1 MGAENMDANLR
12 KYAEINLAILRT
24 RALSWDMTYIWQGTL
39 WPKFDWHIDRL
50 TSKIVAVR
58 LDQGRLI
65 GRVESLGFRT
75 REATFLRALTND
87 VVKSSAIEGE
97 QLDEQQVRSS
107 LARRLGIDIDGFV
120 TPNRSVEGIVHITL
134 DATINCAD
142 PLTADRLFQWHA
154 ALFPTGR
161 NESGHKLRVGDW
173 RDDSGGR
180 MEIVSGAFGHEK
192 VHYVAPPADRV
203 EAEMSAFLEWFNVS
217 LELDPLIKAAIAH
230 LWFVAIHPFG
240 DGNGRITRAIAD
252 MTLARSGGGAQRLY
266 SMSAAI
272 ERSRVGYYEEM
283 QSVNSKDSL
292 DITSWIE
299 WFLDHLGIAVG
310 EALLTLDNVM
320 LKNDFWQAH
329 AGSDLN
335 PRQAKVLNRLL
346 EGNFQG
352 KLTSTKWAKLTNASQ
367 DTASRDIADLMAKGI
382 LQKGE
387 AGGRSTA
394 YELILNF
401 PTNHAFESG

>member
-1 MGAENMDANLR
+1 
-12 KYAEINLAILRT
+12 
-24 RALSWDMTYIWQGTL
+24 MTYIWQSTL
-39 WPKFDWHIDRL
+39 WPKFELNSNRL
-50 TSKIVAVR
+50 TSRIAAVR

-65 GRVESLGFRT
+65 GRVEGLGFHT
-75 REATFLRALTND
+75 REATFLRALTDD

-107 LARRLGIDIDGFV
+107 LARRLGIDIEGFV

-134 DATINCAD
+134 DATINCAE
-142 PLTADRLFQWHA
+142 PLTAERLFQWHA

-161 NESGHKLRVGDW
+161 NEWGHKLRVGDW

-192 VHYVAPPADRV
+192 VHYVAPPADHV
-203 EAEMSAFLEWFNVS
+203 EAEMSAFLEWFNGQH
-217 LELDPLIKAAIAH
+217 ELDPLIKAAIAH

-252 MTLARSGGGAQRLY
+252 MTLARGGGGTQRLY

-272 ERSRVGYYEEM
+272 ERSRIGYYEAL
-283 QSVNSKDSL
+283 QSITSKESL
-292 DITSWIE
+292 DITSWVE
-299 WFLDHLGIAVG
+299 WFLDRLGNAVG

-320 LKNDFWQAH
+320 LKNEFWHAH
-329 AGSDLN
+329 AASDLN
-335 PRQAKVLNRLL
+335 SRQTKVINRLL

-352 KLTSTKWAKLTNASQ
+352 KLTSTKWAKLTDTSQ
-367 DTASRDIADLMAKGI
+367 DTASRDIADLVAKGI
-382 LQKGE
+382 LRRGE

-394 YELILNF
+394 YELVLNQWAN
-401 PTNHAFESG
+401 PASRSG

>member
-1 MGAENMDANLR
+1 MTHIWQSAHWPRFEWKLDHLTSR
-12 KYAEINLAILRT
+12 LAI
-24 RALSWDMTYIWQGTL
+24 
-39 WPKFDWHIDRL
+39 
-50 TSKIVAVR
+50 VR

-75 REATFLRALTND
+75 REATFLRALTDD

-97 QLDEQQVRSS
+97 RLDEQQVRSS

-134 DATINCAD
+134 DATINCSE
-142 PLTADRLFQWHA
+142 PLTAERLFQWHA

-161 NESGHKLRVGDW
+161 NEWGHRLRVGDW

-203 EAEMSAFLEWFNVS
+203 DAEMSAFLEWFNGS
-217 LELDPLIKAAIAH
+217 YDIDPLVKAAIAH

-252 MTLARSGGGAQRLY
+252 MTLARGGGGAQRLY

-272 ERSRVGYYEEM
+272 ERSRTGYYEAL
-283 QSVNSKDSL
+283 QSITCKEAL

-299 WFLDHLGIAVG
+299 WFLDRLGNAVG
-310 EALLTLDNVM
+310 DALLTLDNVM

-329 AGSDLN
+329 AARDLN

-346 EGNFQG
+346 EGNFEG

-367 DTASRDIADLMAKGI
+367 DTASRDIADLLARGI
-382 LQKGE
+382 LRRGE

-394 YELILNF
+394 YELVMDF
-401 PTNHAFESG
+401 PTSYALR

>member
-1 MGAENMDANLR
+1 MTHIWQSAHWPRFEWKLDPLTSR
-12 KYAEINLAILRT
+12 LAI
-24 RALSWDMTYIWQGTL
+24 
-39 WPKFDWHIDRL
+39 
-50 TSKIVAVR
+50 VR

-75 REATFLRALTND
+75 REATFLRALTDD

-97 QLDEQQVRSS
+97 RLDEQQVRSS

-134 DATINCAD
+134 DATINCSE
-142 PLTADRLFQWHA
+142 PLTAERLFQWHA

-161 NESGHKLRVGDW
+161 NEWGHRLRVGDW
-173 RDDSGGR
+173 RDDLGGR

-203 EAEMSAFLEWFNVS
+203 DAEMSAFLEWFNGS
-217 LELDPLIKAAIAH
+217 YDIDPLVKAAIAH

-252 MTLARSGGGAQRLY
+252 MTLARGGGGAQRLY

-272 ERSRVGYYEEM
+272 ERSRTGYYEAL
-283 QSVNSKDSL
+283 QSITSKEAL

-299 WFLDHLGIAVG
+299 WFLDRLGNAVG
-310 EALLTLDNVM
+310 DALLTLDNVM

-329 AGSDLN
+329 AAPDLN

-346 EGNFQG
+346 EGNFEG

-367 DTASRDIADLMAKGI
+367 DTASRDIADLLARGI
-382 LQKGE
+382 LRRGE

-394 YELILNF
+394 YELVMDF
-401 PTNHAFESG
+401 PTSYALR

>member
-1 MGAENMDANLR
+1 M
-12 KYAEINLAILRT
+12 
-24 RALSWDMTYIWQGTL
+24 SYIWQCAL
-39 WPKFDWHIDRL
+39 WPKFEWDIDRP
-50 TSKIVAVR
+50 TSRIAAVR

-65 GRVESLGFRT
+65 GRVEGLGFRT
-75 REATFLRALTND
+75 REATFLRALTDD

-134 DATINCAD
+134 DATINCAEL
-142 PLTADRLFQWHA
+142 LTAERLFQWHA

-161 NESGHKLRVGDW
+161 NEWGHKLRVGDW

-180 MEIVSGAFGHEK
+180 MEIVSGPFGHERI
-192 VHYVAPPADRV
+192 HYVAPPADRV
-203 EAEMSAFLEWFNVS
+203 EAEMSAFLEWFNGQH
-217 LELDPLIKAAIAH
+217 ELDPLIKAAIAH

-272 ERSRVGYYEEM
+272 ERSRIGYYEAL
-283 QSVNSKDSL
+283 QSVTGKENL

-299 WFLDHLGIAVG
+299 WFLDRLGNAVS

-320 LKNDFWQAH
+320 LKNDFWQSH
-329 AGSDLN
+329 AASDLN

-394 YELILNF
+394 YELVLNF
-401 PTNHAFESG
+401 PRNHVPSSG

>member
-1 MGAENMDANLR
+1 MTHIWQSAHWPRFEWKLDHLTSR
-12 KYAEINLAILRT
+12 LAI
-24 RALSWDMTYIWQGTL
+24 
-39 WPKFDWHIDRL
+39 
-50 TSKIVAVR
+50 VR

-75 REATFLRALTND
+75 REATFLRALTDD

-97 QLDEQQVRSS
+97 RLDEQQVRSS

-134 DATINCAD
+134 DATINCSE
-142 PLTADRLFQWHA
+142 PLTAERLFQWHA
-154 ALFPTGR
+154 ALFQTGR
-161 NESGHKLRVGDW
+161 NEWGHRLRVGDW

-203 EAEMSAFLEWFNVS
+203 DAEMSAFLEWFNGS
-217 LELDPLIKAAIAH
+217 YDIDPLVKAAIAH

-252 MTLARSGGGAQRLY
+252 MTLARGGGGAQRLY

-272 ERSRVGYYEEM
+272 ERSRTGYYEAL
-283 QSVNSKDSL
+283 QSITSKEAL

-299 WFLDHLGIAVG
+299 WFLDRLGNAVG
-310 EALLTLDNVM
+310 DALLTLDNVM

-329 AGSDLN
+329 AARDLN

-346 EGNFQG
+346 EGNFEG

-367 DTASRDIADLMAKGI
+367 DTASRDIADLLARGI
-382 LQKGE
+382 LRRGE

-394 YELILNF
+394 YELVMDF
-401 PTNHAFESG
+401 PTSYALR

>member
-1 MGAENMDANLR
+1 MTHIWQSAHWPRFEWKLDHLTSR
-12 KYAEINLAILRT
+12 LAI
-24 RALSWDMTYIWQGTL
+24 
-39 WPKFDWHIDRL
+39 
-50 TSKIVAVR
+50 VR

-75 REATFLRALTND
+75 REATFLRALTDD

-97 QLDEQQVRSS
+97 RLDEQQVRSS

-134 DATINCAD
+134 DATINCSE
-142 PLTADRLFQWHA
+142 PLTAERLFQWHA

-161 NESGHKLRVGDW
+161 NEWGHRLRVGDW

-203 EAEMSAFLEWFNVS
+203 DAEMSAFLEWFNGS
-217 LELDPLIKAAIAH
+217 YDIDPLVKAAIAH

-252 MTLARSGGGAQRLY
+252 MTLARGGGGAQRLY

-272 ERSRVGYYEEM
+272 ERSRTGYYEAL
-283 QSVNSKDSL
+283 QSITSKEAL

-299 WFLDHLGIAVG
+299 WFLDRLGNAVG
-310 EALLTLDNVM
+310 DALLTLDNVM

-329 AGSDLN
+329 AARDLN

-346 EGNFQG
+346 EGNFDG

-367 DTASRDIADLMAKGI
+367 DTASRDIADLLARGI
-382 LQKGE
+382 LRRGE

-394 YELILNF
+394 YELVMDF
-401 PTNHAFESG
+401 PTSYALR

>member
-1 MGAENMDANLR
+1 MV
-12 KYAEINLAILRT
+12 
-24 RALSWDMTYIWQGTL
+24 YIWQSSQ
-39 WPKFDWHIDRL
+39 WPKFQWKLERL
-50 TSKIVAVR
+50 ATRISAVR

-75 REATFLRALTND
+75 REAAFLQALTDD

-97 QLDEQQVRSS
+97 RLDEQQVRSS

-134 DATINCAD
+134 DATINCIH
-142 PLTADRLFQWHA
+142 PLTAERLFQWHA

-161 NESGHKLRVGDW
+161 NEWGHKLRVGDW

-180 MEIVSGAFGHEK
+180 MEIVSGAFGYEK
-192 VHYVAPPADRV
+192 VHYVAPPADRL
-203 EAEMSAFLEWFNVS
+203 EREMSTFLEWFN
-217 LELDPLIKAAIAH
+217 ETHDLDPLVKAAVAH

-272 ERSRVGYYEEM
+272 ERSRTGYYEALQLITSNE
-283 QSVNSKDSL
+283 SL

-299 WFLDHLGIAVG
+299 WFLDRLGNAVEG
-310 EALLTLDNVM
+310 ALATLDNVM
-320 LKNDFWQAH
+320 LKNDFWQKH
-329 AGSDLN
+329 AVHDLN
-335 PRQAKVLNRLL
+335 SRQAKVLNRLL
-346 EGNFQG
+346 EGNFEG
-352 KLTSTKWAKLTNASQ
+352 KLTSMKWAKLTNASQ
-367 DTASRDIADLMAKGI
+367 DTASRDIADLLEKGI
-382 LQKGE
+382 LRKGE
-387 AGGRSTA
+387 AGGRSTS
-394 YELILNF
+394 YELIVDF
-401 PTNHAFESG
+401 PVNQLSSGV

>member
-1 MGAENMDANLR
+1 MV
-12 KYAEINLAILRT
+12 
-24 RALSWDMTYIWQGTL
+24 YIWQSSQ
-39 WPKFDWHIDRL
+39 WPKFRWKLERL
-50 TSKIVAVR
+50 ATRISAVR

-75 REATFLRALTND
+75 REAAFLQALTDD

-97 QLDEQQVRSS
+97 RLDEQQVRSS

-134 DATINCAD
+134 DATINCIH
-142 PLTADRLFQWHA
+142 PLTAERLFQWHA

-161 NESGHKLRVGDW
+161 NEWGHKLRVGDW

-180 MEIVSGAFGHEK
+180 MEIVSGAFGYEK
-192 VHYVAPPADRV
+192 VHYVAPPADRL
-203 EAEMSAFLEWFNVS
+203 EREMSTFLEWFN
-217 LELDPLIKAAIAH
+217 ETHDLDPLVKAAVAH

-272 ERSRVGYYEEM
+272 ERSRTGYYEALQLITSNE
-283 QSVNSKDSL
+283 SL

-299 WFLDHLGIAVG
+299 WFLDRLGNAVEG
-310 EALLTLDNVM
+310 ALATLDNVM
-320 LKNDFWQAH
+320 LKNDFWQKH
-329 AGSDLN
+329 AVHDLN
-335 PRQAKVLNRLL
+335 SRQAKVLNRLL
-346 EGNFQG
+346 EGNFEG

-367 DTASRDIADLMAKGI
+367 DTASRDIADLLEKGI
-382 LQKGE
+382 LRKGE
-387 AGGRSTA
+387 AGGRSTS
-394 YELILNF
+394 YELIVDF
-401 PTNHAFESG
+401 PVNQLSSGV

>member
-1 MGAENMDANLR
+1 MV
-12 KYAEINLAILRT
+12 
-24 RALSWDMTYIWQGTL
+24 YIWQSSQ
-39 WPKFDWHIDRL
+39 WPKFRWKLERL
-50 TSKIVAVR
+50 ATRISAVR

-75 REATFLRALTND
+75 REAAFLQALTDD

-97 QLDEQQVRSS
+97 RLDEQQVRSS

-134 DATINCAD
+134 DATINCIH
-142 PLTADRLFQWHA
+142 PLTAERLFQWHA

-161 NESGHKLRVGDW
+161 NEWGHKLRVGDW

-180 MEIVSGAFGHEK
+180 MEIVSGAFGYEK
-192 VHYVAPPADRV
+192 VHYVAPPADRL
-203 EAEMSAFLEWFNVS
+203 EREMSTFLEWFN
-217 LELDPLIKAAIAH
+217 ETHDLDPLLKAAVAH

-272 ERSRVGYYEEM
+272 ERSRTGYYEALQLITSNE
-283 QSVNSKDSL
+283 SL

-299 WFLDHLGIAVG
+299 WFLDRLGNAVEG
-310 EALLTLDNVM
+310 ALATLDNVM
-320 LKNDFWQAH
+320 LKNDFWQKH
-329 AGSDLN
+329 AVHDLN
-335 PRQAKVLNRLL
+335 SRQAKVLNRLL
-346 EGNFQG
+346 EGNFEG

-367 DTASRDIADLMAKGI
+367 DTASRDIADLLEKGI
-382 LQKGE
+382 LRKGE
-387 AGGRSTA
+387 AGGRSTS
-394 YELILNF
+394 YELIVDF
-401 PTNHAFESG
+401 PVNQLSSGV

>member
-1 MGAENMDANLR
+1 MTHIWQSAHWPRFEWKLDHLTSR
-12 KYAEINLAILRT
+12 LAI
-24 RALSWDMTYIWQGTL
+24 
-39 WPKFDWHIDRL
+39 
-50 TSKIVAVR
+50 VR

-75 REATFLRALTND
+75 REATFLRALTDD

-97 QLDEQQVRSS
+97 RLDEQQVRSS

-134 DATINCAD
+134 DATINCSE
-142 PLTADRLFQWHA
+142 PLTAERLFQWHA

-161 NESGHKLRVGDW
+161 NEWGHRLRVGDW
-173 RDDSGGR
+173 RDGSGGR

-203 EAEMSAFLEWFNVS
+203 DAEMSAFLEWFNGS
-217 LELDPLIKAAIAH
+217 YDIDPLVKAAIAH

-252 MTLARSGGGAQRLY
+252 MTLARGGGGAQRLY

-272 ERSRVGYYEEM
+272 ERSRTGYYEAL
-283 QSVNSKDSL
+283 QSITSKEAL

-299 WFLDHLGIAVG
+299 WFLDRLGNAVG
-310 EALLTLDNVM
+310 DALLTLDNVM

-329 AGSDLN
+329 AARDLN

-346 EGNFQG
+346 EGNFEG

-367 DTASRDIADLMAKGI
+367 DTASRDIADLLARGI
-382 LQKGE
+382 LRRGE

-394 YELILNF
+394 YELVMDF
-401 PTNHAFESG
+401 PTSYALR

>member
-1 MGAENMDANLR
+1 
-12 KYAEINLAILRT
+12 
-24 RALSWDMTYIWQGTL
+24 MTYIWQSTN
-39 WPKFDWHIDRL
+39 WPRFEWKIDHFA
-50 TSKIVAVR
+50 SKLSAVR

-75 REATFLRALTND
+75 REATFLQALTDD
-87 VVKSSAIEGE
+87 VIKSSAIEGE
-97 QLDEQQVRSS
+97 RLDEQQVRSS

-134 DATINCAD
+134 DATMKCTE
-142 PLTADRLFQWHA
+142 PLTAERLFQWHA

-161 NESGHKLRVGDW
+161 NEWGQRLRVGDW

-180 MEIVSGAFGHEK
+180 MEIVSGAFGYEK

-203 EAEMSAFLEWFNVS
+203 DAEMSAFLDWFNGS
-217 LELDPLIKAAIAH
+217 HDLDPIVKAAVAH

-272 ERSRVGYYEEM
+272 ERSRSGYYEAL
-283 QSVNSKDSL
+283 QSITSKEAL

-299 WFLDHLGIAVG
+299 WFLDRLSNAVVD
-310 EALLTLDNVM
+310 ALLTLDNVM
-320 LKNDFWQAH
+320 LKNHFWQTH
-329 AGSDLN
+329 AARDLN

-346 EGNFQG
+346 EGNFEG
-352 KLTSTKWAKLTNASQ
+352 KFTSTKWAKLTNASQ
-367 DTASRDIADLMAKGI
+367 DTASRDIADLLANGI
-382 LQKGE
+382 LRRGK

-394 YELILNF
+394 YELVMDF
-401 PTNHAFESG
+401 PTDHVLRSV

>member
-1 MGAENMDANLR
+1 
-12 KYAEINLAILRT
+12 
-24 RALSWDMTYIWQGTL
+24 MTYIWQSTL
-39 WPKFDWHIDRL
+39 WPKFEWHSDRL
-50 TSKIVAVR
+50 TSRIAAVR

-75 REATFLRALTND
+75 REATFLQALTND

-120 TPNRSVEGIVHITL
+120 TPNRSIEGIVHITL
-134 DATINCAD
+134 DATINCAE
-142 PLTADRLFQWHA
+142 PLTKERLFQWHA

-161 NESGHKLRVGDW
+161 NEWGHKLRVGEW
-173 RDDSGGR
+173 RDDAGGR

-192 VHYVAPPADRV
+192 VHYVAPPADRL
-203 EAEMSAFLEWFNVS
+203 EIEMAAFLEWFNDS
-217 LELDPLIKAAIAH
+217 YEQDPLIKAAIAH

-252 MTLARSGGGAQRLY
+252 MTLAQSGRGAQRLY

-272 ERSRVGYYEEM
+272 ERSRIGYYEAL
-283 QSVNSKDSL
+283 QSITSKESL
-292 DITSWIE
+292 DITAWVE
-299 WFLDHLGIAVG
+299 WFLDRLGNAVG
-310 EALLTLDNVM
+310 EALSTLDNVM
-320 LKNDFWQAH
+320 LKNDFWHAH
-329 AGSDLN
+329 AASDLN
-335 PRQAKVLNRLL
+335 SRQAKVINRLL

-367 DTASRDIADLMAKGI
+367 DTASRDIADLIAKGI
-382 LQKGE
+382 LRRGE

-394 YELILNF
+394 YELVLEY
-401 PTNHAFESG
+401 PAHHTSRSG

>member
-1 MGAENMDANLR
+1 
-12 KYAEINLAILRT
+12 
-24 RALSWDMTYIWQGTL
+24 MTYIWQSTN
-39 WPKFDWHIDRL
+39 WPRFEWKIDHFA
-50 TSKIVAVR
+50 SKLSAVR

-75 REATFLRALTND
+75 REATFLQALTDD
-87 VVKSSAIEGE
+87 VIKSSAIEGE
-97 QLDEQQVRSS
+97 RLDEQQVRSS

-134 DATINCAD
+134 DATMKCTE
-142 PLTADRLFQWHA
+142 PLTAERLFQWHA

-161 NESGHKLRVGDW
+161 NEWGHRLRVGDW

-180 MEIVSGAFGHEK
+180 MEIVSGAFGYEK

-203 EAEMSAFLEWFNVS
+203 DAEMSAFLDWFNGS
-217 LELDPLIKAAIAH
+217 HDLDPIVTAAVAH
-230 LWFVAIHPFG
+230 LWFVTIHPFG
-240 DGNGRITRAIAD
+240 DGNGRITRVIAD

-272 ERSRVGYYEEM
+272 ERSRSGYYEAL
-283 QSVNSKDSL
+283 QSITSKEAL

-299 WFLDHLGIAVG
+299 WFLDRLSNAVVD
-310 EALLTLDNVM
+310 ALLTLDNVM
-320 LKNDFWQAH
+320 LKNHFWQTH
-329 AGSDLN
+329 AARDLN

-346 EGNFQG
+346 EGNFEG

-367 DTASRDIADLMAKGI
+367 DTASRDIADLLAKGI
-382 LQKGE
+382 LRRGE

-394 YELILNF
+394 YELVMDF
-401 PTNHAFESG
+401 PTDQVLRSV

>member
-1 MGAENMDANLR
+1 MV
-12 KYAEINLAILRT
+12 
-24 RALSWDMTYIWQGTL
+24 YIWQSSQ
-39 WPKFDWHIDRL
+39 WPKFQWKLERL
-50 TSKIVAVR
+50 ATRISAVR

-75 REATFLRALTND
+75 REAAFLQTLTDD

-97 QLDEQQVRSS
+97 RLDEQQVRSS

-134 DATINCAD
+134 DATINCIH
-142 PLTADRLFQWHA
+142 PLTAERLFQWHA

-161 NESGHKLRVGDW
+161 NEWGHKLRVGDW

-180 MEIVSGAFGHEK
+180 MEIVSGAFGYEK
-192 VHYVAPPADRV
+192 VHYVAPPADRL
-203 EAEMSAFLEWFNVS
+203 EREMSTFLEWFNET
-217 LELDPLIKAAIAH
+217 LDLDPLVKAAVAH

-272 ERSRVGYYEEM
+272 ERSRTGYYEALQLITSNE
-283 QSVNSKDSL
+283 SL

-299 WFLDHLGIAVG
+299 WFLDRLGNAVEG
-310 EALLTLDNVM
+310 ALATLDNVM
-320 LKNDFWQAH
+320 LKNDFWQKH
-329 AGSDLN
+329 AVHDLN
-335 PRQAKVLNRLL
+335 SRQAKVLNRLL
-346 EGNFQG
+346 EGNFEG

-367 DTASRDIADLMAKGI
+367 DTASRDIADLLEKGI
-382 LQKGE
+382 LRKGE
-387 AGGRSTA
+387 AGGRSTS
-394 YELILNF
+394 YELIVDF
-401 PTNHAFESG
+401 PVNQLSSGV

>member
-1 MGAENMDANLR
+1 MV
-12 KYAEINLAILRT
+12 
-24 RALSWDMTYIWQGTL
+24 YIWQSSQ
-39 WPKFDWHIDRL
+39 WPKFRWKLERL
-50 TSKIVAVR
+50 ATRISAVR

-75 REATFLRALTND
+75 REAAFLQALTDD

-97 QLDEQQVRSS
+97 RLDEQQVRSS

-134 DATINCAD
+134 DATIICIH
-142 PLTADRLFQWHA
+142 PLTAERLFQWHA

-161 NESGHKLRVGDW
+161 NEWGHKLRVGDW

-180 MEIVSGAFGHEK
+180 MEIVSGAFGYEK
-192 VHYVAPPADRV
+192 VHYVAPPADRL
-203 EAEMSAFLEWFNVS
+203 EREMSTFLEWFN
-217 LELDPLIKAAIAH
+217 ETHDLDPLVKAAVAH

-272 ERSRVGYYEEM
+272 ERSRTGYYEALQLITSNE
-283 QSVNSKDSL
+283 SL

-299 WFLDHLGIAVG
+299 WFLDRLGNAVEG
-310 EALLTLDNVM
+310 ALATLDNVM
-320 LKNDFWQAH
+320 LKNDFWQKH
-329 AGSDLN
+329 AVHDLN
-335 PRQAKVLNRLL
+335 SRQAKVLNRLL
-346 EGNFQG
+346 EGNFEG

-367 DTASRDIADLMAKGI
+367 DTASRDIADLLEKGI
-382 LQKGE
+382 LRKGE
-387 AGGRSTA
+387 AGGRSTS
-394 YELILNF
+394 YELIVDF
-401 PTNHAFESG
+401 PVNQLSSGV

>member
-1 MGAENMDANLR
+1 
-12 KYAEINLAILRT
+12 
-24 RALSWDMTYIWQGTL
+24 MTYIWQSTL
-39 WPKFDWHIDRL
+39 WPKFEWHSDRL
-50 TSKIVAVR
+50 TSRIAAVR

-75 REATFLRALTND
+75 REATFLQALTND

-120 TPNRSVEGIVHITL
+120 TPNRSIEGIVHFTL
-134 DATINCAD
+134 DATINCAE
-142 PLTADRLFQWHA
+142 PLTKERLFQWHA

-161 NESGHKLRVGDW
+161 NEWGHKLRVGDW
-173 RDDSGGR
+173 RDDAGGR
-180 MEIVSGAFGHEK
+180 MDIVSGAFGHEK
-192 VHYVAPPADRV
+192 VHYVAPPADRL
-203 EAEMSAFLEWFNVS
+203 EIEMAAFLEWFNDS
-217 LELDPLIKAAIAH
+217 YEQDPLIKAAIAH

-252 MTLARSGGGAQRLY
+252 MTLAQSGRGAQRLY

-272 ERSRVGYYEEM
+272 ERSRIGYYEAL
-283 QSVNSKDSL
+283 QSITSKESL
-292 DITSWIE
+292 DITAWVE
-299 WFLDHLGIAVG
+299 WFLDRLGNAVG
-310 EALLTLDNVM
+310 EALSTLDNVM
-320 LKNDFWQAH
+320 LKNDFWHAH
-329 AGSDLN
+329 AASDLN
-335 PRQAKVLNRLL
+335 SRQAKVINRLS

-367 DTASRDIADLMAKGI
+367 DTASRDIADLIAKGI
-382 LQKGE
+382 LRRGE

-394 YELILNF
+394 YELVLEY
-401 PTNHAFESG
+401 PAHHTSRSG

>member
-1 MGAENMDANLR
+1 
-12 KYAEINLAILRT
+12 
-24 RALSWDMTYIWQGTL
+24 MTYIWQPAL
-39 WPKFDWHIDRL
+39 WPKFEWDIDRL
-50 TSKIVAVR
+50 TSRIAVVR

-75 REATFLRALTND
+75 RETTFLRALTDD

-120 TPNRSVEGIVHITL
+120 TPSRSVEGIVHITL
-134 DATINCAD
+134 DATINCAA
-142 PLTADRLFQWHA
+142 PLTAERLFQWHA

-161 NESGHKLRVGDW
+161 NEWGHKLRVGDW

-180 MEIVSGAFGHEK
+180 MEIVSGAFGYEK

-203 EAEMSAFLEWFNVS
+203 EAEMSAFLEWFNG
-217 LELDPLIKAAIAH
+217 LHEPDPLIKAAIAH

-252 MTLARSGGGAQRLY
+252 MALARSGGGAQRLY

-272 ERSRVGYYEEM
+272 ERSRIGYYEAL
-283 QSVNSKDSL
+283 QSITSKNSL
-292 DITSWIE
+292 DITNWIE
-299 WFLDHLGIAVG
+299 WFLDRLGNAVG

-320 LKNDFWQAH
+320 LKNDFWQTH
-329 AGSDLN
+329 AASDLN

-367 DTASRDIADLMAKGI
+367 DTASRDIAGLMAKGI

-394 YELILNF
+394 YELVLNF
-401 PTNHAFESG
+401 PTNHASESG

>member
-1 MGAENMDANLR
+1 M
-12 KYAEINLAILRT
+12 
-24 RALSWDMTYIWQGTL
+24 SYIWQSTL
-39 WPKFDWHIDRL
+39 WPKFEWRADRF
-50 TSKIVAVR
+50 TSRIAAVR

-65 GRVESLGFRT
+65 GRTEGLGFRT
-75 REATFLRALTND
+75 REATFLRALTDD

-107 LARRLGIDIDGFV
+107 LARRLGINIDGLV
-120 TPNRSVEGIVHITL
+120 TPNRLVEGIVHITL
-134 DATINCAD
+134 DATINCAE
-142 PLTADRLFQWHA
+142 PLTAERLFQWHA

-161 NESGHKLRVGDW
+161 NEWGHKLRVGDW

-203 EAEMSAFLEWFNVS
+203 EDEMSAFLAWLNGAHDV
-217 LELDPLIKAAIAH
+217 DPLIKGAIAH

-252 MTLARSGGGAQRLY
+252 MTLARSGGGAQRFY

-272 ERSRVGYYEEM
+272 ERSRAGYYEAL
-283 QSVNSKDSL
+283 QSVTSKDSL

-299 WFLDHLGIAVG
+299 WFIDRLGDAVG
-310 EALLTLDNVM
+310 QALMTLDNVM

-329 AGSDLN
+329 AASDLN

-394 YELILNF
+394 YELVLNVAVHHV
-401 PTNHAFESG
+401 PSSG

>member
-1 MGAENMDANLR
+1 MTHIWQSAHWPRFEWKLDHLTSR
-12 KYAEINLAILRT
+12 LAI
-24 RALSWDMTYIWQGTL
+24 
-39 WPKFDWHIDRL
+39 
-50 TSKIVAVR
+50 VR

-75 REATFLRALTND
+75 REATFLRALTDD

-97 QLDEQQVRSS
+97 RLDEQQVRSS

-134 DATINCAD
+134 DATINCSE
-142 PLTADRLFQWHA
+142 PLTAERLFQWHA

-161 NESGHKLRVGDW
+161 NEWGHRLRVGDW

-203 EAEMSAFLEWFNVS
+203 DAEMSAFLEWFNGS
-217 LELDPLIKAAIAH
+217 YDIDPLVKAAIAH

-252 MTLARSGGGAQRLY
+252 MTLARGGGGAQRLY

-272 ERSRVGYYEEM
+272 ERSRTGYYEAL
-283 QSVNSKDSL
+283 QSITSKEAL

-299 WFLDHLGIAVG
+299 WFLDRLGNAVG
-310 EALLTLDNVM
+310 DALLTLDNVM

-329 AGSDLN
+329 AARDLN

-346 EGNFQG
+346 EGNFEG

-367 DTASRDIADLMAKGI
+367 DTASRDIADLLARGI
-382 LQKGE
+382 LRRGE

-394 YELILNF
+394 YELVMDF
-401 PTNHAFESG
+401 PTSYALR

>member
-1 MGAENMDANLR
+1 MDDNLR
-12 KYAEINLAILRT
+12 KYAEVNLAILRT
-24 RALSWDMTYIWQGTL
+24 SALLWDMTYIWQSTL

-50 TSKIVAVR
+50 TSRIAAVR

-75 REATFLRALTND
+75 REATFLRALTDD

-142 PLTADRLFQWHA
+142 PLTAERLFQWHA

-161 NESGHKLRVGDW
+161 NEWGHKLRVGDW

-180 MEIVSGAFGHEK
+180 MEIVSGAFGYEK

-203 EAEMSAFLEWFNVS
+203 EAEMSAFLEWFNGS
-217 LELDPLIKAAIAH
+217 HEPDPLIKAAIAH

-272 ERSRVGYYEEM
+272 ERSRIGYYEAL
-283 QSVNSKDSL
+283 QSITSKDSL
-292 DITSWIE
+292 DITNWIE
-299 WFLDHLGIAVG
+299 WFLDRLGNAVG

-320 LKNDFWQAH
+320 LKNDFWQTH
-329 AGSDLN
+329 AASDLN
-335 PRQAKVLNRLL
+335 SRQAKVLNRLL
-346 EGNFQG
+346 EGSFQG

-382 LQKGE
+382 LRKGE

-394 YELILNF
+394 YELVLNF
-401 PTNHAFESG
+401 PTNHASQAG

>member
-1 MGAENMDANLR
+1 
-12 KYAEINLAILRT
+12 
-24 RALSWDMTYIWQGTL
+24 MTYIWQSTL
-39 WPKFDWHIDRL
+39 WPKFDWNIDRL
-50 TSKIVAVR
+50 TSRIAAVR

-65 GRVESLGFRT
+65 GRVESHGFRT
-75 REATFLRALTND
+75 REATFLRALTDD

-97 QLDEQQVRSS
+97 ELDEQQVRSS

-134 DATINCAD
+134 DATINSAD
-142 PLTADRLFQWHA
+142 PLTAERLFQWHA

-161 NESGHKLRVGDW
+161 NEWGHKLRVGDW

-180 MEIVSGAFGHEK
+180 MEIVSGAFGYEK

-203 EAEMSAFLEWFNVS
+203 EAEMSAFIEWFNGQH
-217 LELDPLIKAAIAH
+217 ELDPLIKAAIAH

-272 ERSRVGYYEEM
+272 ERSRIGYYEAL
-283 QSVNSKDSL
+283 QSVTGKESL

-299 WFLDHLGIAVG
+299 WFLDRLGNAVS

-320 LKNDFWQAH
+320 LKNDFWQSH
-329 AGSDLN
+329 AASDLN

-387 AGGRSTA
+387 SGGRSTA
-394 YELILNF
+394 YELVLSF
-401 PTNHAFESG
+401 PTNHASPSR

>member
-1 MGAENMDANLR
+1 
-12 KYAEINLAILRT
+12 
-24 RALSWDMTYIWQGTL
+24 MTYIWQSPK
-39 WPKFDWHIDRL
+39 WPRFEWEIDHLASRL
-50 TSKIVAVR
+50 AAVR

-65 GRVESLGFRT
+65 GRVETLGFRT
-75 REATFLRALTND
+75 REATFLRALTDD

-97 QLDEQQVRSS
+97 RLDERQVRSS

-134 DATINCAD
+134 DATINCSE
-142 PLTADRLFQWHA
+142 PLTAERLFQWHA

-161 NESGHKLRVGDW
+161 NEWGHKLRVGDW
-173 RDDSGGR
+173 RDDAGGR

-192 VHYVAPPADRV
+192 VHYVAPPADRLD
-203 EAEMSAFLEWFNVS
+203 AEMSDFIEWFNGS
-217 LELDPLIKAAIAH
+217 PAFDPLVKAAIAH

-252 MTLARSGGGAQRLY
+252 MTLASSGGGAQRLY

-272 ERSRVGYYEEM
+272 ERSRSGYYEAL
-283 QSVNSKDSL
+283 QSVTSRDAL

-299 WFLDHLGIAVG
+299 WFLERLGNAVG
-310 EALLTLDNVM
+310 DALLTLDNVM

-329 AGSDLN
+329 AELDLN

-346 EGNFQG
+346 EGGFEG

-367 DTASRDIADLMAKGI
+367 DTASRDIADLLTKGI
-382 LQKGE
+382 LRRGE

-394 YELILNF
+394 YKLAF
-401 PTNHAFESG
+401 DSPTNHAP

>member
-1 MGAENMDANLR
+1 
-12 KYAEINLAILRT
+12 
-24 RALSWDMTYIWQGTL
+24 MTYIWQSPNWPAFEWQSDEFATTL
-39 WPKFDWHIDRL
+39 A
-50 TSKIVAVR
+50 TVR

-65 GRVESLGFRT
+65 GRVEGLGFRT
-75 REATFLRALTND
+75 REATFLRALTDD

-97 QLDEQQVRSS
+97 RLDELQVRSS
-107 LARRLGIDIDGFV
+107 LARRLGISIDGFV

-134 DATINCAD
+134 DATIDCFK
-142 PLTADRLFQWHA
+142 PLTAERLFQWHA

-161 NESGHKLRVGDW
+161 NEWGQRLRIGDW

-192 VHYVAPPADRV
+192 VHYVAPPADRL
-203 EAEMSAFLEWFNVS
+203 EEEMTAFLEWFNGS
-217 LELDPLIKAAIAH
+217 QEMDPLVKAAVAH

-252 MTLARSGGGAQRLY
+252 MTLARDGGGVQRLY

-272 ERSRVGYYEEM
+272 EKSRTGYYEAL
-283 QSVNSKDSL
+283 QSMTAQAEL
-292 DITSWIE
+292 DVTKWVQ
-299 WFLDHLGIAVG
+299 WFLDRLRNAVG
-310 EALLTLDNVM
+310 AALLTLDNVM
-320 LKNDFWQAH
+320 LKNEFWQAH
-329 AGSDLN
+329 AGRDLN

-346 EGNFQG
+346 EGNFDG

-367 DTASRDIADLMAKGI
+367 DTASRDIADLLAKGI
-382 LQKGE
+382 LRRGE

-394 YELILNF
+394 YELVLDV
-401 PTNHAFESG
+401 

>member
-1 MGAENMDANLR
+1 
-12 KYAEINLAILRT
+12 
-24 RALSWDMTYIWQGTL
+24 MTYIWQSPQ
-39 WPKFDWHIDRL
+39 WPKFDWKIDYLASRL
-50 TSKIVAVR
+50 AAIR

-75 REATFLRALTND
+75 REATFLRALTDD
-87 VVKSSAIEGE
+87 VVKSSAIEG
-97 QLDEQQVRSS
+97 QRLDEQQVRSS
-107 LARRLGIDIDGFV
+107 LARRLGIDIDGYV
-120 TPNRSVEGIVHITL
+120 TPNRSVEGIVHLTL
-134 DATINCAD
+134 DATINCAE
-142 PLTADRLFQWHA
+142 PLTAERLFQWHA

-161 NESGHKLRVGDW
+161 NEWGHRLRVGKW

-192 VHYVAPPADRV
+192 VHYVAPPADRLD
-203 EAEMSAFLEWFNVS
+203 AEMSAFLEWFNGS
-217 LELDPLIKAAIAH
+217 HALDPVVKAAIAH

-252 MTLARSGGGAQRLY
+252 MTLARGDGGAQRLY

-272 ERSRVGYYEEM
+272 ERSRSGYYEAL
-283 QSVNSKDSL
+283 QSVTSKEAL

-299 WFLDHLGIAVG
+299 WFLDRLGNAVG
-310 EALLTLDNVM
+310 DALRILDNVI
-320 LKNDFWQAH
+320 LKNDFWQMH
-329 AGSDLN
+329 AERDLN

-346 EGNFQG
+346 EGYFEG

-367 DTASRDIADLMAKGI
+367 DTASRDIADLLAKGI
-382 LQKGE
+382 LRRGD

-394 YELILNF
+394 YELVVDF
-401 PTNHAFESG
+401 PANHATRSE